1 MDRESQLIA
10 SLKVE
15 ITYQHY
21 VALQT
26 IDLHDFSL
34 VKKKVAQDHRITDD
48 EYLNTGIEYLK
59 RYYAIH
65 ILDPLNPPAMSK
77 PVDPFWHTH
86 VLYSEDYIAFC
97 DEVFGEYIH
106 HIPLLYED
114 KIAVRFVSDM
124 YKRTYAKHT
133 KIFGKPDERFFHP
146 DSDGGTCCS
155 PRAAT
160 RLKAFVALALFPE
173 EKMLQLLPHQKQ

>member
-1 MDRESQLIA
+1 MKNESQLID
-10 SLKVE
+10 SLNIK

-21 VALQT
+21 IALQM

-34 VKKKVAQDHRITDD
+34 VKRKVAQEHEIDD
-48 EYLNTGIEYLK
+48 NNYLDTGIVYLK

-86 VLYSEDYIAFC
+86 VLYSEDYIGFC
-97 DEVFGEYIH
+97 NQVFGEYIH

-114 KIAVRFVSDM
+114 KVAVEF
-124 YKRTYAKHT
+124 
-133 KIFGKPDERFFHP
+133 
-146 DSDGGTCCS
+146 
-155 PRAAT
+155 
-160 RLKAFVALALFPE
+160 
-173 EKMLQLLPHQKQ
+173 